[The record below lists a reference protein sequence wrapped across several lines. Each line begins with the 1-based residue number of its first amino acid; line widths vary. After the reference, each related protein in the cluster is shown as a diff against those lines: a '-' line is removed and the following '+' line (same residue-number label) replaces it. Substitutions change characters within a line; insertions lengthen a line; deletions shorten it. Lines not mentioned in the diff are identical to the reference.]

1 MAEKGIEGKNKIKE
15 RFNELAKQV
24 TFDTSEFV
32 QALLKKKEV
41 RMLLPKLAIAR
52 YICLPLMICMCMC
65 ADA

>member
-52 YICLPLMICMCMC
+52 YICLPLICMCMC

>member
-1 MAEKGIEGKNKIKE
+1 MAEKGIEGKNRIKE

-41 RMLLPKLAIAR
+41 RMLSPKPAIIV
-52 YICLPLMICMCMC
+52 YP
-65 ADA
+65 